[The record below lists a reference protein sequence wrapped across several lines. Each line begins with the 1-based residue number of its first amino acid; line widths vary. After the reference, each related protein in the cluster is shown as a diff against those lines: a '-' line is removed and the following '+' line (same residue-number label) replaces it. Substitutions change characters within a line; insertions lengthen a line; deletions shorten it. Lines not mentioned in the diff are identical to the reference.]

1 VIKLIEIP
9 VLESFFMRKIIKTKI
24 REYKPNGEFLRFNL
38 PPVDLPDDCVI
49 RWIGQN
55 EEFGV
60 VEIITEREIELKESI
75 DKHPLIE
82 EITDFDISEL
92 PPIDEDLK
100 DNVVEGG
107 DYKKALKIKKK
118 YSDEIRSKNV
128 NK

>member
-1 VIKLIEIP
+1 
-9 VLESFFMRKIIKTKI
+9 MRKIIKTKI